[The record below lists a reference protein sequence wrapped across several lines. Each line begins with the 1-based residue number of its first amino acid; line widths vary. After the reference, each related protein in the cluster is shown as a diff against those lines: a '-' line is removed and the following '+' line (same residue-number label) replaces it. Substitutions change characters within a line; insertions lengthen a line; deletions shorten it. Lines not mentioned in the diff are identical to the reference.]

1 MTYLSSLR
9 IDFDMLLIS
18 LTFVAMGLPLFKS
31 MTVGNP
37 GAASIRASDPLGF
50 IPSSDWLTD
59 VKKGPLRWPHGS
71 FRVLQCGHHFAMTA
85 TAWILDIVGAPM
97 GTRARG
103 LDFVEAPM
111 GTRARG
117 LGFVEAARGLD
128 FVEAPMGTRGD
139 LADDLC
145 TLSHFATP
153 ERLMMERVVLYNEGS
168 VVYIPTKPA
177 DRICCVYIV
186 RAWAPVRV

>member
-18 LTFVAMGLPLFKS
+18 STFVAMGLPFFKS

-37 GAASIRASDPLGF
+37 GAASIRASDPRGF

-71 FRVLQCGHHFAMTA
+71 FRVLQCGHQSAMTA
-85 TAWILDIVGAPM
+85 TACNLDFVRAPM
-97 GTRARG
+97 GARARVF
-103 LDFVEAPM
+103 DFVEAPM
-111 GTRARG
+111 GTR
-117 LGFVEAARGLD
+117 D
-128 FVEAPMGTRGD
+128 
-139 LADDLC
+139 DDLC